1 MQEQQEQAAPIEP
14 IDYLPQFDLLHQ
26 DLTGIQE
33 SLTDIQSA
41 LVETPYTDAFTLI
54 QEKLELIDGKLLERI
69 SVNDMLCVPVYQ
81 QLQPEESG
89 GTDESVQQENPEE
102 ETPVTENPE
111 NAVENNPPVEP
122 AVTADYTEDIQA
134 LLLAVKDVN
143 KHLEKVE
150 VYQQNM
156 QNIQIPIMGC
166 VALVFGGILALI
178 CSNYIKH

>member
-1 MQEQQEQAAPIEP
+1 MLMQEQVETIEP
-14 IDYLPQFDLLHQ
+14 TDYLPQFDLLHQ
-26 DLTGIQE
+26 DLTGIQA
-33 SLTDIQSA
+33 SLSDIQSA
-41 LVETPYTDAFTLI
+41 LAETPYTDAFTLI
-54 QEKLELIDGKLLERI
+54 QEKLELIDGKLVEPI

-81 QLQPEESG
+81 QLLEESSD
-89 GTDESVQQENPEE
+89 TDENVQQENLEK
-102 ETPVTENPE
+102 ETPVAENPE
-111 NAVENNPPVEP
+111 NAVENNSPVEP

-143 KHLEKVE
+143 KHLENVE